1 MELYFA
7 INESTL
13 SDGERYKVAPIAEYL
28 KKNPN
33 VIVELVG
40 FADNTGSVAYNLTL
54 TEKRVAAVTKTLVD
68 YYSIAPDRISVSNGG
83 LIVRGRSKESV
94 ETDRK
99 VEIRVLKK

>member
-1 MELYFA
+1 MEVYFA

-13 SDGERYKVAPIAEYL
+13 SDGERDKLAPIAEYL
-28 KKNPN
+28 KKNTD

-54 TEKRVAAVTKTLVD
+54 TEKRVAAVTKTLTD
-68 YYSIAPDRISVSNGG
+68 YYGITPDRITVSNGG